1 MRISKVAAYALP
13 FAFAGGGYT
22 TSYGTR
28 THLDGVLLAVE
39 TEAGQVGYGEISR
52 ITGRSEIPT
61 DPNRVDAMTRALGG
75 LIGADAASPAQAVA
89 RLGTTAAEDR
99 NLRCAVETACLDL
112 IARAAGVPFSAL
124 LGGTRRDRIRT
135 YASVGIGEPEAMAE
149 SARAAQAAGYQVLQM
164 KVGADGAEAD
174 AARVAAVASV
184 LRDGDLLL
192 PDANGGWS
200 MAEAARVIRQF
211 DDPRILWEEPC
222 GSVAENRDLARNTGA
237 RLILDQCLGSLEDYA
252 AVCVDGFAA
261 GAGLKPTIQGGPNAA
276 RAARDLC
283 IAHDMMLKVDDS
295 WAADIGTAVALHL
308 ALGVP
313 EPLLL
318 CGVDMRIYLDRR
330 CAPDGPDFRA
340 PDLFAPEGAGLGVTP
355 DTAGLGAPL
364 SVLE

>member
-1 MRISKVAAYALP
+1 MRICRVSAYALP
-13 FAFAGGGYT
+13 FPFVGGGYT

-28 THLDGVLLAVE
+28 THLDGVLLVLE
-39 TEAGQVGYGEISR
+39 TEAGLTGYGEISR
-52 ITGRSEIPT
+52 ITGGSAKPT
-61 DPNRVDAMTRALGG
+61 EPARLEAMTRALGG
-75 LIGADAASPAQAVA
+75 LIGADAAAPSLTVE
-89 RLGTTAAEDR
+89 RLGTEAAEDR

-124 LGGTRRDRIRT
+124 LGGARRESVPT
-135 YASVGIGEPEAMAE
+135 YASIGIGAPEAMAN
-149 SARAAQAAGYQVLQM
+149 AAAAAQDQGYRVLQM
-164 KVGADGAEAD
+164 KVGGDVVED
-174 AARVAAVASV
+174 AARVAAIVSV
-184 LRDGDLLL
+184 LGPDGVLL

-222 GSVAENRDLARNTGA
+222 RSLAENRDLARNTGA
-237 RLILDQCLGSLEDYA
+237 RLLLDQCLDSLADYTA
-252 AVCVDGFAA
+252 MCAEGFAA

-283 IAHDMMLKVDDS
+283 IAHGVTLKVDDS
-295 WAADIGTAVALHL
+295 WAADVGTAAALHL

-318 CGVDMRIYLDRR
+318 CGVDMRLYLEER
-330 CAPDGPDFRA
+330 CDPNGPVFRV
-340 PDLFAPEGAGLGVTP
+340 PDLFAPEGPGLGVTP
-355 DTAGLGAPL
+355 DTAGLGTPL